1 MGFIIGKENKEE
13 VFQAQVTEN
22 ADVQMEEKDKD
33 DTAGNA
39 EKSMESPMA
48 EEEVVSESKDG
59 TAVKR
64 PRGRK
69 SLRKK

>member
-13 VFQAQVTEN
+13 VFLAQVAEN